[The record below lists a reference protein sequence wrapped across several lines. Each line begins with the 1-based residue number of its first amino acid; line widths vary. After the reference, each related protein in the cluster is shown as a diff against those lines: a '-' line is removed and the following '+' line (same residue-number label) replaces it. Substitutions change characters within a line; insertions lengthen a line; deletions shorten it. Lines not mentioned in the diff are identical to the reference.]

1 MQRESHI
8 VKTRCREKVGGQFS
22 MEVLLFWGFSS
33 VVVVC
38 LLTLYASSLSFVDT
52 SQELSLL
59 ERN

>member
-33 VVVVC
+33 VVVC